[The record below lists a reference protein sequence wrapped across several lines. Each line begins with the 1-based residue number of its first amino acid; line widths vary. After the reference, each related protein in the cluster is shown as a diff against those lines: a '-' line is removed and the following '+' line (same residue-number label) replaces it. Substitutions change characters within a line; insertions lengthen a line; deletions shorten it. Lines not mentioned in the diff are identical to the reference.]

1 MEINNSSELQAAIKK
16 PELQKE
22 LQKDLLVKHFNATY
36 QSLKPFNIL
45 KNSLSK
51 VIHSPVAVDNIINTS
66 LSLGVGL
73 ISKKLLLGKSS
84 GILKKLLGTAME
96 FGIAG
101 MISKQSNS
109 LKLGG
114 LNLLSKLFK
123 SKKSAAQIQ

>member
-16 PELQKE
+16 LELQKE
-22 LQKDLLVKHFNATY
+22 TQKDLLVEHFHATY
-36 QSLKPFNIL
+36 ESLKPMNIL

-66 LSLGVGL
+66 VSLGVGL

-84 GILKKLLGTAME
+84 GIVKKLLGTAME
-96 FGIAG
+96 FGVAG

-114 LNLLSKLFK
+114 LNLLSKVFK
-123 SKKSAAQIQ
+123 SKKSAPQIQ